1 MSMNAKAAHTVEH
14 AFIGS
19 LQKIL
24 NRTLSVRKV
33 EHKDSYNVAFISAS
47 EIQLDLEKISKAQ
60 KEVNRLILEGRKI
73 LHHSFSS
80 LNEAKMKLPNLRANE
95 ARLADAEKITVVE
108 IENHDV
114 AACSMEHV
122 NNLSECI
129 FFLVTSLSKNA
140 SDYEIKFM
148 VGKNAMDEAVNAIE
162 KINMIC
168 DQIDANYNTV
178 EATIRRL
185 YTEREQY
192 YGQLK
197 KITNKM
203 LNEIPIQ
210 YFEKNNVTVMEGFK
224 NTGINIFYAKGA
236 NITDDTLM
244 LKELN
249 ANGGNI
255 STDRKSPQELIDEA
269 VSTAGKADVI
279 VAVLGES
286 QGMSGEAASRSEIG
300 LPESQEN
307 LLKALVK
314 TGKPVVLVL
323 MNGRPLTLDWENRNV
338 TAM

>member
-1 MSMNAKAAHTVEH
+1 MSMNVKAAHTVEH

-47 EIQLDLEKISKAQ
+47 EIQLDLEKISMAQ

-129 FFLVTSLSKNA
+129 FFLVTSLSKNG

-178 EATIRRL
+178 EATIKRL
-185 YTEREQY
+185 YVEREQY

-210 YFEKNNVTVMEGFK
+210 HVEKNNITLISSILN
-224 NTGINIFYAKGA
+224 NTNWRIIQNFVGEKILEPRTIIILINIDEGDMA
-236 NITDDTLM
+236 NLIFARSSDV
-244 LKELN
+244 ELDCVKIFQN
-249 ANGGNI
+249 L
-255 STDRKSPQELIDEA
+255 RKNQ
-269 VSTAGKADVI
+269 
-279 VAVLGES
+279 
-286 QGMSGEAASRSEIG
+286 EIG
-300 LPESQEN
+300 LGG
-307 LLKALVK
+307 
-314 TGKPVVLVL
+314 GKPNFVNAKIVKPMSDKVLQA
-323 MNGRPLTLDWENRNV
+323 LTEKSLKLLPS
-338 TAM
+338 

>member
-1 MSMNAKAAHTVEH
+1 MSMNTKAAHTAEH
-14 AFIGS
+14 AFIRS

-24 NRTLSVRKV
+24 NKKLSVRKV
-33 EHKDSYNVAFISAS
+33 EHKDSYNVAFINAS
-47 EIQLDLEKISKAQ
+47 EIQVDFEKISMAQ

-73 LHHSFSS
+73 LHHSFPSM
-80 LNEAKMKLPNLRANE
+80 NEAKMKLPNLRAND

-108 IENHDV
+108 IEKHDV

-129 FFLVTSLSKNA
+129 FFLVTSLSKNG

-185 YTEREQY
+185 YDERQQY

-210 YFEKNNVTVMEGFK
+210 HFEKNNVTV
-224 NTGINIFYAKGA
+224 ISSILY
-236 NITDDTLM
+236 
-244 LKELN
+244 N
-249 ANGGNI
+249 ANWRIIQNFAGEKILEPRTIIILINMD
-255 STDRKSPQELIDEA
+255 DRDMANLLFARS
-269 VSTAGKADVI
+269 ADVDLDCVKI
-279 VAVLGES
+279 FQNLRKN
-286 QGMSGEAASRSEIG
+286 QEIG
-300 LPESQEN
+300 LGG
-307 LLKALVK
+307 
-314 TGKPVVLVL
+314 GKPNFVNAKIVKPMSDKILQT
-323 MNGRPLTLDWENRNV
+323 LTEESLKLFPS
-338 TAM
+338 

>member
-1 MSMNAKAAHTVEH
+1 MSMNVKAAHTVEH

-33 EHKDSYNVAFISAS
+33 EHKDSYNVAFIRAS
-47 EIQLDLEKISKAQ
+47 EIQLDLEKISMAQ

-73 LHHSFSS
+73 LHHSFPS
-80 LNEAKMKLPNLRANE
+80 LNEAQMKLPNLRANE
-95 ARLADAEKITVVE
+95 ARLTDAEKITVVE

-129 FFLVTSLSKNA
+129 FFLVTSLSKNG

-178 EATIRRL
+178 EATIKRL
-185 YTEREQY
+185 YGEREQY

-210 YFEKNNVTVMEGFK
+210 HFEKNNITLISSILNNANWRIIQNFAGEK
-224 NTGINIFYAKGA
+224 ILEPRTIIILINIDEGDMA
-236 NITDDTLM
+236 NLIFARSSDVDLDCVKIFQN
-244 LKELN
+244 L
-249 ANGGNI
+249 
-255 STDRKSPQELIDEA
+255 RKNQ
-269 VSTAGKADVI
+269 
-279 VAVLGES
+279 
-286 QGMSGEAASRSEIG
+286 EIG
-300 LPESQEN
+300 LGG
-307 LLKALVK
+307 
-314 TGKPVVLVL
+314 GKPNFVNAKIVKPMSDKVLQA
-323 MNGRPLTLDWENRNV
+323 LTEESLKLLPS
-338 TAM
+338 

>member
-1 MSMNAKAAHTVEH
+1 MSMNVKAAHTVEH

-47 EIQLDLEKISKAQ
+47 EIQLDLEKVSMAQ

-129 FFLVTSLSKNA
+129 FFLVTSLSKNG
-140 SDYEIKFM
+140 SDFEIKFM
-148 VGKNAMDEAVNAIE
+148 IGKNAMDEAVNAIE

-185 YTEREQY
+185 YNEREQY

-203 LNEIPIQ
+203 LNEIPIRH
-210 YFEKNNVTVMEGFK
+210 FEKNNVTV
-224 NTGINIFYAKGA
+224 ISSIL
-236 NITDDTLM
+236 D
-244 LKELN
+244 N
-249 ANGGNI
+249 ANWRIIQNFAGEKILEPRTIIILINMD
-255 STDRKSPQELIDEA
+255 DRDMANLIFA
-269 VSTAGKADVI
+269 RSADVDLDCVKI
-279 VAVLGES
+279 FQNLRKN
-286 QGMSGEAASRSEIG
+286 QEIG
-300 LPESQEN
+300 LGG
-307 LLKALVK
+307 
-314 TGKPVVLVL
+314 GKPNFVNAKIVKPMSDKVLQA
-323 MNGRPLTLDWENRNV
+323 LTEESLKLSPS
-338 TAM
+338 

>member
-1 MSMNAKAAHTVEH
+1 MSMNTKAAHTAEH

-24 NRTLSVRKV
+24 NKTLSVRKV
-33 EHKDSYNVAFISAS
+33 EHKESYNVAFINAS
-47 EIQLDLEKISKAQ
+47 EIQLDFEKISVAQ

-73 LHHSFSS
+73 LHHSFPSM
-80 LNEAKMKLPNLRANE
+80 NEAKMKLPNLRAND

-108 IENHDV
+108 IEKHDV

-129 FFLVTSLSKNA
+129 FFLVTSLSKNG

-185 YTEREQY
+185 YDERQQY

-203 LNEIPIQ
+203 LNKIPIQ
-210 YFEKNNVTVMEGFK
+210 HIEKNNVTV
-224 NTGINIFYAKGA
+224 ISSILY
-236 NITDDTLM
+236 
-244 LKELN
+244 N
-249 ANGGNI
+249 ANWRIIQNFAGEKILEPRTIIILINMD
-255 STDRKSPQELIDEA
+255 DRDMANLLFARS
-269 VSTAGKADVI
+269 ADVDLDCVKI
-279 VAVLGES
+279 FQNLRKI
-286 QGMSGEAASRSEIG
+286 QEIG
-300 LPESQEN
+300 LGG
-307 LLKALVK
+307 
-314 TGKPVVLVL
+314 GKPNFVNAKIVKPMSDKILQT
-323 MNGRPLTLDWENRNV
+323 LTEESLKLLPS
-338 TAM
+338 

>member
-1 MSMNAKAAHTVEH
+1 MSMNTKAAHTAEH

-24 NRTLSVRKV
+24 NKTLNVRKV
-33 EHKDSYNVAFISAS
+33 EHKDSYNVAFINAS
-47 EIQLDLEKISKAQ
+47 GTQLDFEKVSMAQ

-73 LHHSFSS
+73 LHHSFPS

-95 ARLADAEKITVVE
+95 ARLADADKITVVE
-108 IENHDV
+108 IENHDI

-129 FFLVTSLSKNA
+129 FFLVTGLSKNG
-140 SDYEIKFM
+140 SNFEIKFM

-185 YTEREQY
+185 YNEREQY

-210 YFEKNNVTVMEGFK
+210 HFEKNN
-224 NTGINIFYAKGA
+224 INIISSIL
-236 NITDDTLM
+236 N
-244 LKELN
+244 N
-249 ANGGNI
+249 ANWRIIQNFAGGKILEPRTIIILIN
-255 STDRKSPQELIDEA
+255 IDEGDMA
-269 VSTAGKADVI
+269 NLIFARSVDVDLDCVKI
-279 VAVLGES
+279 FQNLRKN
-286 QGMSGEAASRSEIG
+286 QEIG
-300 LPESQEN
+300 LGG
-307 LLKALVK
+307 
-314 TGKPVVLVL
+314 GKPNFVNAKIVKPMSDKILQ
-323 MNGRPLTLDWENRNV
+323 TLAEESLKLLPS
-338 TAM
+338 

>member
-1 MSMNAKAAHTVEH
+1 MSMNAKAAHTAEH

-24 NRTLSVRKV
+24 NKTLSVRKV

-47 EIQLDLEKISKAQ
+47 EIQLDLEKISMAQ

-73 LHHSFSS
+73 LHHSFPS
-80 LNEAKMKLPNLRANE
+80 LNEAQMKLPNLRANE
-95 ARLADAEKITVVE
+95 ARLVDAEKITVVE
-108 IENHDV
+108 IEKHYV

-129 FFLVTSLSKNA
+129 FFLVTSLSKNG

-185 YTEREQY
+185 YDERQQY

-197 KITNKM
+197 KIINKM
-203 LNEIPIQ
+203 QNEIPNQ
-210 YFEKNNVTVMEGFK
+210 HFEQNIVTVLSSFLDYANWRIIQNFAGEK
-224 NTGINIFYAKGA
+224 ILEPRTIIILINMDDRDMA
-236 NITDDTLM
+236 NL
-244 LKELN
+244 LF
-249 ANGGNI
+249 AR
-255 STDRKSPQELIDEA
+255 S
-269 VSTAGKADVI
+269 ADVDLDCVKI
-279 VAVLGES
+279 FQNLRKN
-286 QGMSGEAASRSEIG
+286 QEIG
-300 LPESQEN
+300 LGG
-307 LLKALVK
+307 
-314 TGKPVVLVL
+314 GKPNFVNAKIVKPMSDKILQT
-323 MNGRPLTLDWENRNV
+323 LTEESLKLLPS
-338 TAM
+338 

>member
-1 MSMNAKAAHTVEH
+1 MNVKAAHTVEH

-47 EIQLDLEKISKAQ
+47 EIQLDLEKISMAQ

-129 FFLVTSLSKNA
+129 FFLVTSLSKNG

-148 VGKNAMDEAVNAIE
+148 VGKNAMDEAVNTIE

-185 YTEREQY
+185 YNEREQY

-210 YFEKNNVTVMEGFK
+210 HFEKNN
-224 NTGINIFYAKGA
+224 INIISSIL
-236 NITDDTLM
+236 N
-244 LKELN
+244 N
-249 ANGGNI
+249 ANWRIIQNFAGEKILEPRTIIILIN
-255 STDRKSPQELIDEA
+255 IDEGDMA
-269 VSTAGKADVI
+269 NLIFARSSDVDLDCVKI
-279 VAVLGES
+279 FQNLRKN
-286 QGMSGEAASRSEIG
+286 QEIG
-300 LPESQEN
+300 LGG
-307 LLKALVK
+307 
-314 TGKPVVLVL
+314 GKPNFVNAKIVKSMSDKILQT
-323 MNGRPLTLDWENRNV
+323 LTDVWLKLFRS
-338 TAM
+338 